1 MEGGR
6 KRELDRQTERQADT
20 ERETETQKQL
30 QSTSLSVLSVCLPE
44 RQTGRL

>member
-20 ERETETQKQL
+20 ERDRNPETITIYL
-30 QSTSLSVLSVCLPE
+30 FVCLVCLS
-44 RQTGRL
+44 T